1 METTLRG
8 HNGSETLFVNNTGK
22 VIEISERTEPTAGND
37 VYLSIDAEYQK
48 AAYDILE
55 QKIAR
60 NPLFQDRKYPGI
72 CCFGEVDSL

>member
-8 HNGSETLFVNNTGK
+8 KNGSETLFVNNTGK
-22 VIEISERTEPTAGND
+22 VIEVADRTEPTAGND

-55 QKIAR
+55 Q
-60 NPLFQDRKYPGI
+60 
-72 CCFGEVDSL
+72 